1 MARFAWDCLQKVPQV
16 TSALEPLLGPDTA
29 ELSIRVGLHSG
40 QVVCMD
46 RPTICFFVLSGASC
60 VFFFALE
67 NYQLDGRRPAFY
79 VEIRGGSSFSVT
91 V

>member
-40 QVVCMD
+40 QVVRMD
-46 RPTICFFVLSGASC
+46 RPTMCFS
-60 VFFFALE
+60 
-67 NYQLDGRRPAFY
+67 
-79 VEIRGGSSFSVT
+79 IR
-91 V
+91 